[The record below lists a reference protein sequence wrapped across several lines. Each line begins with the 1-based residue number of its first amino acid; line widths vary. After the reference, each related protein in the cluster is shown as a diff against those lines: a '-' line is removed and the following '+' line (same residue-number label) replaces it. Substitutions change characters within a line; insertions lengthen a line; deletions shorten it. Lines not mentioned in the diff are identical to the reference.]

1 MIRLGFDAKRALH
14 NRTGLGN
21 YARTFLQNLAHFYPE
36 NEYHLFS
43 PALKSHANRQHFDN
57 PCLRTPFHFHP
68 IPSPLASWRRSFQM
82 RGPLLSNR
90 IQVYHGLS
98 NEIPLDFDGLHGR
111 VRSVLTVH
119 DLIFL
124 DLPSTY
130 SWIDRRVYRFKTK
143 RSLALADRV
152 VAISEA
158 TRRQLLQHF
167 PEHEHKI
174 QVVLQPCS
182 PEYYTD
188 TPESFPHPLAHQSYW
203 LWVGTV
209 EPRKNLE
216 GVLHALHLTPADQR
230 LPLVVIGNTNHSYA
244 QQCVQL
250 AASLGLKIHWNP
262 HRHPDPGKLSDKK
275 GNLIAWYHHAQ
286 GLLYPSHLEGFGLPV
301 AEALLSRCPVITTRH
316 SSMAEIC
323 GPYGL
328 LVDATQPEELQ
339 AAMASLRNDL
349 AKAETLRQEGQRRA
363 QSLLDPRRL
372 TEQWMNLYRE
382 LIDE

>member
-1 MIRLGFDAKRALH
+1 M
-14 NRTGLGN
+14 
-21 YARTFLQNLAHFYPE
+21 
-36 NEYHLFS
+36 
-43 PALKSHANRQHFDN
+43 
-57 PCLRTPFHFHP
+57 
-68 IPSPLASWRRSFQM
+68 
-82 RGPLLSNR
+82 
-90 IQVYHGLS
+90 
-98 NEIPLDFDGLHGR
+98 
-111 VRSVLTVH
+111 
-119 DLIFL
+119 
-124 DLPSTY
+124 
-130 SWIDRRVYRFKTK
+130 
-143 RSLALADRV
+143 
-152 VAISEA
+152 
-158 TRRQLLQHF
+158 
-167 PEHEHKI
+167 
-174 QVVLQPCS
+174 
-182 PEYYTD
+182 
-188 TPESFPHPLAHQSYW
+188 
-203 LWVGTV
+203 GTV

-216 GVLHALHLTPADQR
+216 AVLHALHFTPADQR

-262 HRHPDPGKLSDKK
+262 HLHPDPGKLSDKK

-372 TEQWMNLYRE
+372 TEQWMILYRE
-382 LIDE
+382 LIGE